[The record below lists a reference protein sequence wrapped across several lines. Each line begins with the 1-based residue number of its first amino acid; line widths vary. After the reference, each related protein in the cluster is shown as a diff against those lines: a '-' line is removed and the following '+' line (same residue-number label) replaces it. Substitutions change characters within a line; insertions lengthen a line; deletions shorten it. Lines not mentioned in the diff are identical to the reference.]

1 MGDGAGQDSPI
12 HRVVAKK
19 AGEFIKHRLSYTFS
33 PAFPRSVQLDHITSL
48 HESSHTIP
56 SQAQS
61 CFIGISIKSPPS
73 CPHSFHN
80 PYPSPPPTHLP
91 HPSPTPPTPILIRKL
106 LRHFLPT
113 QHQPYSP
120 KPPPPLSPNTSP
132 PTIRRVKTYPV
143 AFSNMPRAPS
153 VTFSF
158 MPRCFSGSTL
168 PWPNF
173 FSMASRPVM
182 GVSSGFD
189 LWGGER
195 GRMEEG
201 IELG

>member
-33 PAFPRSVQLDHITSL
+33 PAFPRSVQLDQITSL

-120 KPPPPLSPNTSP
+120 KPPPPPLSQYLSPNNKKSKNIPSSLLKHAT
-132 PTIRRVKTYPV
+132 
-143 AFSNMPRAPS
+143 RAIGHFL
-153 VTFSF
+153 VHAALLL
-158 MPRCFSGSTL
+158 RIDL
-168 PWPNF
+168 ALAEF
-173 FSMASRPVM
+173 FLD
-182 GVSSGFD
+182 GVEACHGC
-189 LWGGER
+189 
-195 GRMEEG
+195 
-201 IELG
+201 